1 MTWTEDFKVE
11 VLLVRV
17 LSWNSKSVMYRC
29 WKVLAAIIVSYAS
42 DGFETAA
49 RTTYQRRLS

>member
-17 LSWNSKSVMYRC
+17 LPWNSKSVMYRC

-49 RTTYQRRLS
+49 RTIFSTAS